1 MANCNPVVPVMDW
14 TEDAKLHKRYIEW
27 KEEVELELGSS
38 LSNRANSV
46 KSNYALSWAGKPARD
61 YLNSLSESELKYEGA
76 SAEAI
81 LQALE
86 EKTKPKSNE
95 IAAFTKLCS
104 LKQGDMPLSEFIWKA
119 RRLADLCNYPN
130 NQARLIRDMIVSR
143 IQSLRA
149 YQKCIDSK
157 DLSLQDCINIC
168 QVEDAIRMQV
178 LECRPESVKSIQS
191 AQTAV
196 PVHKLQN
203 GSRQSPNS
211 NRHRNKTTHSCYYCG
226 AQNWTREHSKI
237 CKAKNYI
244 CGRCGKEG
252 HLDSLCRSTG
262 TPLHMLEAQDY
273 SHPQSQETQQ
283 DYNQSL
289 GTAQYPTPH
298 FMSKEEL
305 PQMTCNS
312 LKIVQVSRLGANEQ
326 SEHI

>member
-1 MANCNPVVPVMDW
+1 MQLRFPG
-14 TEDAKLHKRYIEW
+14 K
-27 KEEVELELGSS
+27 S
-38 LSNRANSV
+38 L
-46 KSNYALSWAGKPARD
+46 P
-61 YLNSLSESELKYEGA
+61 ESEFKYEGA

-81 LQALE
+81 LQVLE

-104 LKQGDMPLSEFIWKA
+104 LKQGDMPLSEFIHEA
-119 RRLADLCNYPN
+119 RRLPELCNYPN
-130 NQARLIRDMIVSR
+130 DQDRLIRDMIVSG
-143 IQSLRA
+143 IQSVRA

-178 LECRPESVKSIQS
+178 LVCRPESVKLIQS
-191 AQTAV
+191 EQTAV

-203 GSRQSPNS
+203 RSRQSPNS

-226 AQNWTREHSKI
+226 AQNWTREHSKV

-244 CGRCGKEG
+244 CGRCGKKG
-252 HLDSLCRSTG
+252 HLDSLCRSAG
-262 TPLHMLEAQDY
+262 IPLHMLEAQDY
-273 SHPQSQETQQ
+273 GHLQSPQSQETLQ
-283 DYNQSL
+283 DYDQSP
-289 GTAQYPTPH
+289 GTAQYSTPY

-312 LKIVQVSRLGANEQ
+312 LETVQVSRLGANEQ